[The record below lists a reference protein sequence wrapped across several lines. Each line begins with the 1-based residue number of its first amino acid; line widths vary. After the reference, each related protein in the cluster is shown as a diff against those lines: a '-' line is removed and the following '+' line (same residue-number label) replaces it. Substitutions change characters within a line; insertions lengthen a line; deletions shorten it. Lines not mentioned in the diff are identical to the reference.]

1 MKEQL
6 EVLLERMNCT
16 DEASLKEALDRL
28 IKEGRVDDEQM
39 DEAVALRLS
48 LEKKDLSR
56 LDAHA
61 RELTESFLCE
71 RKEEAARKATCSVW
85 IRRWIP
91 IAALL
96 VIVVGISAFSGFVG
110 VVPPPPLTHGKES
123 TEEVSP
129 SSDRPPVTT
138 VTNRPS
144 VSTAPPHTT
153 VAYVPPISYT
163 PGGAQEG
170 PGIGG
175 PGDAYNLAYDL
186 DFFAVEES
194 MFDLVSEEAA
204 KEWKNRFQ
212 NGKGNPSDSTLYGF
226 LMHFGISREQAE
238 AVNEKYLQTIGPIV
252 PQEMI
257 ERIYTWSAEEV
268 YEFYA
273 YPSTVLVETRAYTPQ
288 WLVEHS
294 AEQARAEGITSRML
308 AEKMHDAGNACR
320 NWEQLRSL
328 CRRLEE
334 LRALEASAGES
345 VQVFDVGRW
354 ISRAPRVAAG
364 WLALHSAEEW
374 KQEGVEL
381 SAVEEN
387 LKRLV
392 YACKDREQ
400 IGEFVHRLR
409 QVKQEW
415 EPDYVFDGYRP
426 LKEASVL
433 TPFWIADN
441 TTERCYEAGLTIELA
456 EEYLQEILFA
466 HDERYFEENR
476 SKWGG
481 GLMVMLKELAELPT
495 K

>member
-1 MKEQL
+1 MKKQL

-16 DEASLKEALDRL
+16 DEASLKAALRL
-28 IKEGRVDDEQM
+28 LIEEGKLDAEQM
-39 DEAVALRLS
+39 DEAVALWLS

-61 RELTESFLCE
+61 RELTENFLCE
-71 RKEEAARKATCSVW
+71 KKEEAARKATYSVW

-110 VVPPPPLTHGKES
+110 VTPPLTQG
-123 TEEVSP
+123 EETSEGVIT

-186 DFFAVEES
+186 DFSAVEES
-194 MFDLVSEEAA
+194 MFDLVSEEEA

-238 AVNEKYLQTIGPIV
+238 AVNEKYLQTIGPTV

-257 ERIYTWSAEEV
+257 ERFYTWSAQEV

-294 AEQARAEGITSRML
+294 AEQAREAGITSRML
-308 AEKMHDAGNACR
+308 TEKMHDAGNACR

-334 LRALEASAGES
+334 LRALEASAGEETKG
-345 VQVFDVGRW
+345 FDVNHW

-374 KQEGVEL
+374 KKEGVEL
-381 SAVEEN
+381 FAVEEN

-392 YACKDREQ
+392 YACKDGAQ

-415 EPDYVFDGYRP
+415 EPDYVYDGDRP

-441 TTERCYEAGLTIELA
+441 TTERCYEAGLTIALA
-456 EEYLQEILFA
+456 EEYLEEILFA

-481 GLMVMLKELAELPT
+481 GLMVMLKELAELSN